1 MVILAATLAVMIL
14 AAVPTPTATIEEV
27 PKPFVEEINVCSSS
41 NDSDLEERLFASVP
55 RPVSEQSEQKP
66 MTVPSEMPLTA
77 DRLMQLA
84 KQTTPSVAGP
94 LPEEY
99 KNFGKAATSK
109 ETLIAQG
116 YLGKKSIMQS

>member
-1 MVILAATLAVMIL
+1 MILAATLAVMIL
-14 AAVPTPTATIEEV
+14 AAVPTPTATTEEV

-77 DRLMQLA
+77 DPLMQLA

-99 KNFGKAATSK
+99 KNFG
-109 ETLIAQG
+109 
-116 YLGKKSIMQS
+116 